1 MSDQYG
7 MGEAVSSFLPPVAV
21 RSRSMVEEL
30 PASLPERPTLK
41 NSITAGAF
49 LVLYLAAYL
58 AAGFAGM
65 AMLEWA
71 WLRIFG

>member
-1 MSDQYG
+1 MNEHFGMS
-7 MGEAVSSFLPPVAV
+7 EAVSTFLPPVAT
-21 RSRSMVEEL
+21 RSHSMVEEL
-30 PASLPERPTLK
+30 PASLPGRPTLK
-41 NSITAGAF
+41 NSIAAGAV
-49 LVLYLAAYL
+49 LILYLAAYL

>member
-1 MSDQYG
+1 MS
-7 MGEAVSSFLPPVAV
+7 EAVSTFLPRVAV
-21 RSRSMVEEL
+21 RSRNAIEQL
-30 PASLPERPTLK
+30 PASLPGRPTLT
-41 NSITAGAF
+41 NSIAAGAF
-49 LVLYLAAYL
+49 LVFYLAAYL

>member
-1 MSDQYG
+1 MAENFGMSG
-7 MGEAVSSFLPPVAV
+7 AVSTFLPPVAV
-21 RSRSMVEEL
+21 RSRDAVEAL
-30 PASLPERPTLK
+30 PASPPERPTLK